1 MKNKKILAFAPHA
14 DDIEIAMGGTIA
26 KLSKKNDVTIIT
38 SIIPTEDHL
47 GKKNKYMLDNRL
59 NEQKKS
65 AKILGAKLEVLNINQ
80 SEFTYNRK
88 YIQMFDKIVK
98 KHNPDLVFCCWEHDT
113 HQDHKSLAQ
122 IIYSTLRKN
131 DKSLY
136 AYEAMLPGGLNAN
149 SFNPQLF
156 VDISDQINIKIKAL
170 KQFKSVFLNRKN
182 TYSNYFDSIIARA
195 KYRGGTIG
203 VKYAESFQIIK
214 QIDLS

>member
-1 MKNKKILAFAPHA
+1 
-14 DDIEIAMGGTIA
+14 
-26 KLSKKNDVTIIT
+26 
-38 SIIPTEDHL
+38 
-47 GKKNKYMLDNRL
+47 
-59 NEQKKS
+59 
-65 AKILGAKLEVLNINQ
+65 
-80 SEFTYNRK
+80 
-88 YIQMFDKIVK
+88 
-98 KHNPDLVFCCWEHDT
+98 
-113 HQDHKSLAQ
+113 
-122 IIYSTLRKN
+122 
-131 DKSLY
+131 
-136 AYEAMLPGGLNAN
+136 MLPGGLNAN